1 MLSKNE
7 VKYIQSLSHKKR
19 REEENL
25 FIAEG
30 SKIVLECLK
39 EIPHQIFRLYATDEY
54 IQLHQLAQDFSD
66 KVIVTEEEMER
77 ISQLQTAQQALVI
90 LKKKSVETNKT
101 INDGWWLALD
111 GIRDPGNMG
120 TIIRLADWFGLNG
133 IICSEDCADIYNS
146 KVVQASMG
154 SIIRVSIVEKNLQL
168 YLSDVKVPLVGAVL
182 GGKEISAYK
191 FPSKGI
197 LVIGNESAGI
207 RKEISSL
214 LTDKIMI
221 PRFGQAESLNAAIAT
236 GIFLWELNRPV

>member
-30 SKIVLECLK
+30 SKIVLECLQ
-39 EIPHQIFRLYATDEY
+39 EHPNQIFRLYATEEY
-54 IQLHQLAQDFSD
+54 LQVHQLAQEFIE
-66 KVIVTEEEMER
+66 KVIVTEEEMGR
-77 ISQLQTAQQALVI
+77 ISQLQTAQQALVV
-90 LKKKSVETNKT
+90 LKKKSVESNKA
-101 INDGWWLALD
+101 INEGWWLALD

-154 SIIRVSIVEKNLQL
+154 SIMRVPIAEKNLKQFL
-168 YLSDVKVPLVGAVL
+168 TAVKVPIVGAVL
-182 GGKEISAYK
+182 GGKEISEYK
-191 FPSKGI
+191 FPSNGV

-207 RKEISSL
+207 HKEISSL
-214 LTDKIMI
+214 LTDKVMI
-221 PRFGQAESLNAAIAT
+221 PSFGQAESLNAAIAT
-236 GIFLWELNRPV
+236 GIFLWELKRPV